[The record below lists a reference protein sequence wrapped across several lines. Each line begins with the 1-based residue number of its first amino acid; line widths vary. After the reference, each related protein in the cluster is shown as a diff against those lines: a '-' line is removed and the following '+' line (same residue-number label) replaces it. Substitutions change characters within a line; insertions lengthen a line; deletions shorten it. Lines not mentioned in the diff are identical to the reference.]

1 MSPFDVPDIRKLTST
16 DTLELDT
23 IGDRKT
29 VLYII
34 LPDTHTTMNFLASM
48 IYQQLFD
55 TLVYKADNVYNG
67 SLPIPVRCLLDEFA
81 NTGQIPDFENVIATT
96 RSRGISVDVILQN
109 LTQISKKLYK
119 DSWETIIGNCD
130 SFLYLGGNE
139 QSTHKY
145 ISTQLGKET
154 IDVVTY
160 NESRGT
166 TGSFTKNSQKQ
177 GRNLLDPNEV
187 REIKGGKCIYMLR
200 GTKPFLSDRFKL
212 ERHPL
217 FKKLKETPSGYM
229 YQSPLD
235 QEEFIA
241 NNDPIDFELS
251 KNVDMKEFL
260 KHTEIETYDFEDEEI
275 ETINLDEL

>member
-1 MSPFDVPDIRKLTST
+1 M
-16 DTLELDT
+16 
-23 IGDRKT
+23 
-29 VLYII
+29 
-34 LPDTHTTMNFLASM
+34 
-48 IYQQLFD
+48 
-55 TLVYKADNVYNG
+55 
-67 SLPIPVRCLLDEFA
+67 
-81 NTGQIPDFENVIATT
+81 
-96 RSRGISVDVILQN
+96 
-109 LTQISKKLYK
+109 
-119 DSWETIIGNCD
+119 
-130 SFLYLGGNE
+130 
-139 QSTHKY
+139 
-145 ISTQLGKET
+145 
-154 IDVVTY
+154 
-160 NESRGT
+160 
-166 TGSFTKNSQKQ
+166 
-177 GRNLLDPNEV
+177 

>member
-1 MSPFDVPDIRKLTST
+1 
-16 DTLELDT
+16 
-23 IGDRKT
+23 
-29 VLYII
+29 
-34 LPDTHTTMNFLASM
+34 MNFLASM

-160 NESRGT
+160 NESRGL
-166 TGSFTKNSQKQ
+166 
-177 GRNLLDPNEV
+177 REVLLKTLKS
-187 REIKGGKCIYMLR
+187 RE
-200 GTKPFLSDRFKL
+200 
-212 ERHPL
+212 
-217 FKKLKETPSGYM
+217 
-229 YQSPLD
+229 
-235 QEEFIA
+235 
-241 NNDPIDFELS
+241 
-251 KNVDMKEFL
+251 
-260 KHTEIETYDFEDEEI
+260 ETYLIQMKCVRLKAENVFI
-275 ETINLDEL
+275 CYVAQSLFI